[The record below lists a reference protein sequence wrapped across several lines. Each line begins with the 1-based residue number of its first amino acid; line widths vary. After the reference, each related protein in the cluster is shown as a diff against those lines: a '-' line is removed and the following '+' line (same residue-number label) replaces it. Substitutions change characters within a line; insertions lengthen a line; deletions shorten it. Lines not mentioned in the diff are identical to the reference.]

1 VREIACSEHKV
12 HSEKNG
18 MDAPIE
24 TRQSVDLRDSLAAE
38 RTFLA
43 WIRTGLALMGF
54 GFVVARFGLFLQQL
68 QLIEHVPSASS
79 YGLSLWFGTALI
91 VTGVVVFLLS
101 AWHHLRLL
109 EELNRGGPLPSRP
122 SRQAVAIAVFLA
134 LVGLAMAIY
143 LVSVRGPANP
153 HRNNNNEEVSMTTAT
168 DKGIIDK
175 LSHHSVEQTVDR
187 LKNILQSKGVTL
199 FALIDHSGEAEK
211 VGMKMPSTK
220 LMIFGNP
227 KAGTPLMLASPS
239 MAIDLPLKILIWED
253 AQGKVWL
260 SYNSPE
266 YLQKRHAL
274 PPELLQ
280 NISVVEALAT
290 KAAE

>member
-1 VREIACSEHKV
+1 MRSG
-12 HSEKNG
+12 KNG

-24 TRQSVDLRDSLAAE
+24 TRQSPDLRDSLAAE

-68 QLIEHVPSASS
+68 QLIEHIPSAPT
-79 YGLSLWFGTALI
+79 YGVSLWFGTALI
-91 VTGVVVFLLS
+91 TTGVVVFLLS
-101 AWHHLRLL
+101 AWHHLRLI

-143 LVSVRGPANP
+143 LVSVRGPANL
-153 HRNNNNEEVSMTTAT
+153 HGNNNVEVSMKTAT
-168 DKGIIDK
+168 DNGIINQ
-175 LSHHSVEQTVDR
+175 LSHHSVDQTVDR
-187 LKNILQSKGVTL
+187 LKNILQSKGVAL

-220 LMIFGNP
+220 LLIFGNP
-227 KAGTPLMLASPS
+227 KAGTPLMLAAPS
-239 MAIDLPLKILIWED
+239 SAIDLPLKILIWED
-253 AQGKVWL
+253 AQGKTWL

-280 NISVVEALAT
+280 NIAVVETLAI